1 MSENSRSKVQE
12 ERIRRR
18 AYELWEW
25 AGRPDGGQQAFW
37 LRAEAELE
45 AGDFTGNQG
54 EGNRAAGQAF
64 DRAQTEFAQ
73 GADVASKAAAARDA
87 LDGPEGPALR
97 KAEQIGKAHSH
108 GEDPQLDRKAGRDS
122 AKRT

>member
-1 MSENSRSKVQE
+1 MTEKLRSKEQE

-18 AYELWEW
+18 AYELWERE
-25 AGRPDGGQQAFW
+25 GRPDNKQQVFW
-37 LRAEAELE
+37 LRAEAELQ

-73 GADVASKAAAARDA
+73 GADVASKAAAPRDA
-87 LDGPEGPALR
+87 LGGPEGPALR

-108 GEDPQLDRKAGRDS
+108 GEDPQLDRKAGRNS
-122 AKRT
+122 VKQP

>member
-1 MSENSRSKVQE
+1 MTEKSRSKEQE
-12 ERIRRR
+12 EGIRRR
-18 AYELWEW
+18 AYELWERE
-25 AGRPDGGQQAFW
+25 GRPDNEQLAFW

-45 AGDFTGNQG
+45 AGEFAGNQG

-73 GADVASKAAAARDA
+73 GADVMGKAAAARDA
-87 LDGPEGPALR
+87 LDGPEGPVLR

-108 GEDPQLDRKAGRDS
+108 GEDPQLARKSGRNS
-122 AKRT
+122 VKQP

>member
-1 MSENSRSKVQE
+1 MTEKTRSKEQE

-25 AGRPDGGQQAFW
+25 AGRPDSGEQAFW
-37 LRAEAELE
+37 LRAEAEIE
-45 AGDFTGNQG
+45 GGEFAGNQG

-64 DRAQTEFAQ
+64 DRAQTEFAR

-97 KAEQIGKAHSH
+97 RAEQIGKAHSH
-108 GEDPQLDRKAGRDS
+108 GEDPQLAEKAGRDS